1 MSFIPYVPGPARAL
15 LAVAVVAGVGLLF
28 TLERPPV
35 DTVQRGFRGLAMVEN
50 YHPATFAKTVEA
62 NQPIG
67 PIGSPLSVGGP
78 AGKVYKNVQVLKD
91 LPVAE
96 FTRLMASITTW
107 VAPTQGC
114 TYCHVDTNNLA
125 SDDLY
130 TKKVA
135 RRMLQMVL
143 DINTN
148 YKTHVASSGPTGAT
162 GVTCYTCHRGN
173 PVPANIWFTDVNS
186 QAPVKTLGY
195 RGGGRNRPSVAAG
208 LTSLETDP
216 YTPYFLGSDDIR
228 VFPTTALP
236 EGTQTASFKAA
247 YWTYGVMINM
257 SKALGVNC
265 TYCHNTRQFSD
276 WSQSTPQRATA
287 WYGIRMV
294 RHLNNDY
301 LVPLTSTFPATRL
314 GEGGDAPKINCATC
328 HNGVYKPL
336 FGANMVQ
343 VLSGADEVV
352 PESPAQAFSTGRH

>member
-1 MSFIPYVPGPARAL
+1 MIFPYIPYPVRIIIAFAAL
-15 LAVAVVAGVGLLF
+15 VAGLFLF

-35 DTVQRGFRGLAMVEN
+35 DVVQRGPRGLALEQN
-50 YHPATFAKTVEA
+50 YNVRAFAKTVAA
-62 NQPIG
+62 NQAIG
-67 PIGSPLSVGGP
+67 PIGSPLAVGAP

-107 VAPTQGC
+107 VAPQQGC
-114 TYCHVDTNNLA
+114 TYCHVDTSNLA

-148 YKTHVASSGPTGAT
+148 YKVHVASSGPTGAT

-173 PVPANIWFTDVNS
+173 PVPANLWFTNPTTNT
-186 QAPVKTLGY
+186 PVASMGY
-195 RGGGRNRPSVAAG
+195 RGGKDLPSIAAG

-216 YTPYFLGSDDIR
+216 FTPYLLGDDNIR
-228 VFPTTALP
+228 VMPTAALP
-236 EGTQTASFKAA
+236 QTGIGNAA
-247 YWTYGVMINM
+247 YNIKPSYWTYGLMINM
-257 SKALGVNC
+257 SEALGVNC

-276 WSQSTPQRATA
+276 WAQSTPQRATA

-294 RHLNNDY
+294 RHLNNEY
-301 LVPLTSTFPATRL
+301 LVPLQPVFPASRL
-314 GEGGDAPKINCATC
+314 GPSGDSPKINCATC

-336 FGANMVQ
+336 FGANMVKYY
-343 VLSGADEVV
+343 
-352 PESPAQAFSTGRH
+352 PELTK